1 MRLHLHKRVLVLDD
15 HAAFT
20 ELLDL
25 ALIRG
30 GHQVTAMPLPV
41 TDGDI
46 RALVTRV
53 RTSKPTVVVL
63 SLSLVTFYLGA
74 KLVRPLAET
83 GVPVVVF
90 TDHDDAAR
98 YGQCLAA
105 GARQVIGRDQRLSDL
120 TGTLRRLGEGQ
131 PVLSVERRNELIEQ
145 WRQHQVRTDEVLERL
160 DLLTPCEAEILT
172 HLMHG
177 RGAPEIA
184 RLRGV
189 SLHTVRTQAR
199 RMMAKLDVTNQLAA
213 VSLAYRVS
221 WRTDLESVR

>member
-1 MRLHLHKRVLVLDD
+1 MRLHKRVLVLDD

-25 ALIRG
+25 ALVRG
-30 GHQVTAMPLPV
+30 GYQAATLPLPSDENQIKV
-41 TDGDI
+41 LLTK
-46 RALVTRV
+46 V
-53 RTSKPTVVVL
+53 RTCRPSVVLL
-63 SLSLVTFYLGA
+63 SLSLMTFHLGA
-74 KLVRPLAET
+74 KLIRPLAET
-83 GVPVVVF
+83 GVPVLVF
-90 TDHDDAAR
+90 TDHDDPAR

-120 TGTLRRLGEGQ
+120 TGTLRRLHDGL

-145 WRQHQVRTDEVLERL
+145 WRQHQVKTDEVLERL

-184 RLRGV
+184 RLRQV
-189 SLHTVRTQAR
+189 SLHTVRTQSR
-199 RMMAKLDVTNQLAA
+199 RMMAKLDVTSQLTA

-221 WRTDLESVR
+221 WRRDLESVR